1 MGNMIIDE
9 VCQRLFQL
17 SYDQNGKIAKQ
28 GVVVDEI
35 LTYCMNHPF

>member
-1 MGNMIIDE
+1 MIIDE

-35 LTYCMNHPF
+35 

>member
-1 MGNMIIDE
+1 MVIDE

-17 SYDQNGKIAKQ
+17 PYDQNGEIAKQ
-28 GVVVDEI
+28 GVVVDEV